1 MGMTGEGDK
10 PIQGKGIN
18 RYRGREKK
26 PKKGMTGEE
35 RKNRNRRGKLSTIDN
50 TKNCL
55 IRGINIIKYKN
66 VDNTKKYDFFATI
79 IVLFFYIYT
88 CLFYFVLINSWL
100 MFDYKF
106 LKLKKKI

>member
-1 MGMTGEGDK
+1 MTGEGDK
-10 PIQGKGIN
+10 PIQGK
-18 RYRGREKK
+18 REKTEEGDG
-26 PKKGMTGEE
+26 KGMTREE
-35 RKNRNRRGKLSTIDN
+35 RKNWNRRGKLSTIDN

-88 CLFYFVLINSWL
+88 CLFYFVLINSW
-100 MFDYKF
+100 
-106 LKLKKKI
+106 